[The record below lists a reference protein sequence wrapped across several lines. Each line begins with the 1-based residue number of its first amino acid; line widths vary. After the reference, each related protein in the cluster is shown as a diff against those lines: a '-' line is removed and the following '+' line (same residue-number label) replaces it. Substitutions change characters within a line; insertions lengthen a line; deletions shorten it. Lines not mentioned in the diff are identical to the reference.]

1 MKKSI
6 LFSLAMAVTFG
17 VIFPATVPAEA
28 AKITVSQ
35 CINSWWRCSIGCP
48 GYVDGPLPPSSNPA
62 GDKNCRNR
70 CDANHAAC
78 IDRAMDFSTRRE
90 KKSRKR
96 KAN

>member
-1 MKKSI
+1 LTLTIVLS
-6 LFSLAMAVTFG
+6 FG
-17 VIFPATVPAEA
+17 MISAATAPAEA

-78 IDRAMDFSTRRE
+78 IDRAMDLSSRRA
-90 KKSRKR
+90 KTPRKR
-96 KAN
+96 TSH